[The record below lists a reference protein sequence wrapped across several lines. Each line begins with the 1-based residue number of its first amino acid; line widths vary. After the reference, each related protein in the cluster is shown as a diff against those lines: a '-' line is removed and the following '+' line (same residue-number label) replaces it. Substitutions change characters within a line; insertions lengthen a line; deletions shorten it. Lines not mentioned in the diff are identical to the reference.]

1 MSDKI
6 KDALSKLDPANDNHW
21 TQDGLPRL
29 DTIKILSGDPS
40 LSREAVTAANP
51 EFNRESAQAAASAAQ
66 AGGATTPAA
75 PTEPTPPA
83 PASTATGAETQ
94 PPAPPAPPESD
105 LPVLNPPPV
114 AVATGDQDELATKIA
129 EAKLNLSDRQ
139 DALQLAKQELVDAQN
154 EVAHL
159 EAQLKESSPN
169 NANTIMDY
177 LQRQQKN
184 LEERGARK
192 QLIRESGLDLKQ
204 LAKDLKSP
212 LDAAME
218 RKNTRGAQRPV
229 RS

>member
-1 MSDKI
+1 MNKNIS
-6 KDALSKLDPANDNHW
+6 DALSKLDPTNDNHW

-29 DTIKILSGDPS
+29 DTIRIVSGDPS

-66 AGGATTPAA
+66 AGGATTPAT
-75 PTEPTPPA
+75 PTDPAPPA
-83 PASTATGAETQ
+83 PATAATGTETQ
-94 PPAPPAPPESD
+94 PPAPPAPPEPD

-114 AVATGDQDELATKIA
+114 AVAAGDQEELVAKIA

-154 EVAHL
+154 EVARL
-159 EAQLKESSPN
+159 EAQLTEASPN

-192 QLIRESGLDLKQ
+192 QLIKDSGLDLKQ

-229 RS
+229 RN

>member
-1 MSDKI
+1 MSKNI
-6 KDALSKLDPANDNHW
+6 TDALSKLDPANDNHW

-40 LSREAVTAANP
+40 LTRELVTGAYP
-51 EFNRESAQAAASAAQ
+51 DFNRETARAAAGTAQ
-66 AGGATTPAA
+66 AGAGTTPAA
-75 PTEPTPPA
+75 PTEGTPPA
-83 PASTATGAETQ
+83 PASAATATETQ

-105 LPVLNPPPV
+105 LPVLNPP
-114 AVATGDQDELATKIA
+114 AVAEASNEQADLLVRIE
-129 EAKLNLSDRQ
+129 EAKVNLSDRQ

-154 EVAHL
+154 EVARL
-159 EAQLKESSPN
+159 EAQLKESSPTN
-169 NANTIMDY
+169 SSTIMDY
-177 LQRQQKN
+177 LARQRQN
-184 LEERGARK
+184 LEDRGARK
-192 QLIRESGLDLKQ
+192 QLIKESGLDLKQ